1 MKIQSNKS
9 ISRGFTLVELL
20 VVMAIIA
27 ILAAAAFSIGPAAMN
42 KARKL
47 SAKNDATSI
56 VQAVDQFYAEYS
68 ALPDPG
74 TNSAD
79 VEFDTLSAN
88 GTTLLE
94 ILAGLDDSGQ
104 NARKIRFFSGKEAS
118 NRKDGIEYS
127 ADGLSIT
134 NMYDPWGRP
143 YYIYLDYDYDERMV
157 FTPNSMT
164 KAETLNGRRV
174 AVYSL
179 GVSKDSDARPNTLV
193 KTWK

>member
-1 MKIQSNKS
+1 MKILSNKS
-9 ISRGFTLVELL
+9 FSRGFTLVELL
-20 VVMAIIA
+20 VVMLIIS

-47 SAKNDATSI
+47 SAQNAATSI
-56 VQAVDQFYAEYS
+56 TTAVDQFYAEYS

-79 VEFDTLSAN
+79 VEFDTLTTN
-88 GTTLLE
+88 GITLLE

-104 NARKIRFFSGKEAS
+104 NARKIRFFSGKEAK
-118 NRKDGIEYS
+118 NRKDGIEFS
-127 ADGLSIT
+127 VDGTSIT

-157 FTPNSMT
+157 FTPKNMT
-164 KAETLNGRRV
+164 KAESLNGRRV

-179 GVSKDSDARPNTLV
+179 GVTKDSDARQKTLV
-193 KTWK
+193 KTW